1 MSESILLMNT
11 MQIHPGELKDFKESV
26 QRSIEFV
33 ATNGPQLLVEV
44 YVDEENMR
52 AYSFQFYSDSESML
66 FHWQI
71 SDLYIRDVMQHSAVK
86 RLDIYGQPNHA
97 VMKGIRSFA
106 RDEITVSVTP
116 NFTGFYRFHANQ

>member
-1 MSESILLMNT
+1 MSESILLINT
-11 MQIHPGELKDFKESV
+11 MQIHQGELEDFKESV

-33 ATNGPQLLVEV
+33 ETNGPQLLVEV

-52 AYSFQFYSDSESML
+52 AYSFQFYPDSESML

-71 SDLYIRDVMQHSAVK
+71 SDPYICNVMQHSTVK

-97 VMKGIRSFA
+97 VMEGIRSFSNN
-106 RDEITVSVTP
+106 EVIVSTTP
-116 NFTGFYRFHANQ
+116 HFDGFYRFQPNK